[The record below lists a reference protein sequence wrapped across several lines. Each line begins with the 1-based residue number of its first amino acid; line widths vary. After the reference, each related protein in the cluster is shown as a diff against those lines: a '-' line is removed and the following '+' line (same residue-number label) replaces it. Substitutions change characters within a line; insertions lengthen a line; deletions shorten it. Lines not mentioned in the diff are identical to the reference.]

1 MMPGTHFLL
10 TTNAALQN
18 CSNVYGKDD
27 MIFHLLLF
35 WDITLQNL

>member
-18 CSNVYGKDD
+18 CSKVYGKDD
-27 MIFHLLLF
+27 MIFHNNFPIILGYY
-35 WDITLQNL
+35 T